1 MAQPQPSPRE
11 CDVHSCVLLADDHA
25 CLTNRSCELP
35 FGHPG
40 PHSQP
45 GGVGKR
51 ERKKRVKEDLTG

>member
-1 MAQPQPSPRE
+1 M
-11 CDVHSCVLLADDHA
+11 LLCCHKMEWEGGNP
-25 CLTNRSCELP
+25 LCELP